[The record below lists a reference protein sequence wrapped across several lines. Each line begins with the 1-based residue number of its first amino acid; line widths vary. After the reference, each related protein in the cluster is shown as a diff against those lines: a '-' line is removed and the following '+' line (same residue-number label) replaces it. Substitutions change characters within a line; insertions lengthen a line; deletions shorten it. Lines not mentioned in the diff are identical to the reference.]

1 MLKAAHMLKGYPR
14 GVISLSSIECFER
27 FGFYATQ
34 GILVLYAAAS
44 FANGGLGWTNANALR
59 LTGIFS
65 ALVYATPVVGGWLA
79 DKYIGRKRSMT
90 LGNILMFFGYLAM
103 TQHGNL
109 WLFSALT
116 LIAIGTGFLKPTI
129 SAMVGEFYDAK
140 ADANRDSG
148 FAIFYMSINIGG
160 FFGPFVSGFLA
171 QTAGYSFAFGS
182 SAVGMGIA
190 LINTFVSL
198 KTTLKDV
205 GNIEK
210 GSDSYVPE
218 LLAQEGAVPFNT
230 IVESANNLKKK
241 AKEQVSGKTKW
252 TPEEKKRVWVY
263 IGLCVSNILWN
274 IFYALPYGLLT
285 LWAETN
291 INRSVLGWDIP
302 AAWFYGGYSVLI
314 VIFSPVIASVYKWFD
329 KKNKDFTLS
338 YKLSSAYFLLALGC
352 LVMMPYVLQITQ
364 NRAYIGSMFYIIAF
378 YAFFAF
384 SELLTI
390 PVLLSAATKFAP
402 LNFSATL
409 VSLNMLI
416 SWSIGGLLGGEVS
429 AWTETYN
436 PTYIFI
442 AMIAACIVFGLGH
455 IVTNNFIEKS
465 YNAVN
470 NETA

>member
-1 MLKAAHMLKGYPR
+1 MRFYKRRNSYALKAIHMLKSYPR

-79 DKYIGRKRSMT
+79 DKYIGRKKSMT

-103 TQHGNL
+103 TQHGDF

-182 SAVGMGIA
+182 SAVGMGLA

-205 GNIEK
+205 GNLEKSTSDKIEEK
-210 GSDSYVPE
+210 V
-218 LLAQEGAVPFNT
+218 
-230 IVESANNLKKK
+230 
-241 AKEQVSGKTKW
+241 KW

-263 IGLCVSNILWN
+263 IGLCISNILWN
-274 IFYALPYGLLT
+274 VFYALPYGLLT

-291 INRSVLGWDIP
+291 INRSVLGWNIP
-302 AAWFYGGYSVLI
+302 AAWFYGAYSVLI
-314 VIFSPVIASVYKWFD
+314 VIFSPIIASIYKFLD

-338 YKLSSAYFLLALGC
+338 YKLSSAYFLLAIGC

-364 NRAYIGSMFYIIAF
+364 NRAYIGSMFFIIAF
-378 YAFFAF
+378 YVFFAF

-442 AMIAACIVFGLGH
+442 AMIVSCVIFGLGH
-455 IVTNNFIEKS
+455 IITNKYIEKS
-465 YNAVN
+465 YNAGKT
-470 NETA
+470 EIA

>member
-1 MLKAAHMLKGYPR
+1 MRFYRNYKSYALRTARFVKGYPR

-65 ALVYATPVVGGWLA
+65 ALVYATPVVGGWIA
-79 DKYIGRKRSMT
+79 DKYMGRKRAMA
-90 LGNILMFFGYLAM
+90 LGNILMFIGYVIM
-103 TQHGNL
+103 TQRGEFAL
-109 WLFSALT
+109 IAALT

-140 ADANRDSG
+140 ADASRDSG

-160 FFGPFVSGFLA
+160 FFGPIVSGFLA
-171 QTAGYSFAFGS
+171 QSAGYSFAFAS
-182 SAVGMGIA
+182 AAVGMGIA
-190 LINTFVSL
+190 LINTFISM
-198 KTTLKDV
+198 KGTLKGV
-205 GNIEK
+205 GNLEK
-210 GSDSYVPE
+210 R
-218 LLAQEGAVPFNT
+218 T
-230 IVESANNLKKK
+230 
-241 AKEQVSGKTKW
+241 AKNVTEKVKW
-252 TPEEKKRVWVY
+252 TKEETKRVWVY
-263 IGLCVSNILWN
+263 IGLCISNIVWN

-291 INRSVLGWDIP
+291 VNRSIAGWKIP
-302 AAWFYGGYSVLI
+302 AAWFYAGYSVLI
-314 VIFSPVIASVYKWFD
+314 VLFSPVIASVYKGFD
-329 KKNKDFTLS
+329 RKKKDFTLS
-338 YKLSSAYFLLALGC
+338 YKLSSAYFLLAAGC
-352 LVMMPYVLQITQ
+352 LAMMPFVLQITH
-364 NRAYIGSMFYIIAF
+364 NRNYVGSMSYLIVFYI
-378 YAFFAF
+378 FFAF

-402 LNFSATL
+402 IGFSATL

-429 AWTETYN
+429 ALTETYD

-442 AMIAACIVFGLGH
+442 IMIVACVIFGLGH
-455 IVTNNFIEKS
+455 IFTNCYIERAYKADSSKS
-465 YNAVN
+465 GK
-470 NETA
+470 